1 MSKSQMRITLGV
13 CLLALSMGALAQVMG
28 KPGLWDM
35 TSTLTW
41 QKTPMPPGI
50 TLPAGIQSPFAPT
63 THTSQVC
70 MTQQMI
76 DKFGAPFAYSQG
88 QENCTVTNI
97 VRKPSSLTA
106 EMTCT
111 GRISGKTTIE
121 SSWPDGNTAHGTAHF
136 VGAMQMG
143 NSALPVEYT
152 VESTSTYK
160 GADCGDVKP
169 MQLPAGK

>member
-1 MSKSQMRITLGV
+1 MNQSHIRIALGAA
-13 CLLALSMGALAQVMG
+13 LLALSMTALAQVMG
-28 KPGLWDM
+28 KPGLWEM

-50 TLPAGIQSPFAPT
+50 TLPAGIANPFAPT
-63 THTSQVC
+63 TRTSQVC
-70 MTQQMI
+70 MTQEMI

-97 VRKPSSLTA
+97 ARKATSLTA

-111 GRISGKTTIE
+111 GRISGTTSID

-136 VGAMQMG
+136 VGTMQMG
-143 NSALPVEYT
+143 AGTVPVEYT
-152 VESTSTYK
+152 VKSTSTYK
-160 GADCGDVKP
+160 GADCGGVKP
-169 MQLPAGK
+169 IQLPASK